1 MTELEAREI
10 TRLAV
15 AVEAQGRDLA
25 EARGDIKA
33 IRQWTSDRKQTCD
46 RHEREI
52 ADLQV
57 QVGNQRDRV
66 TAGLTRQ
73 ALVAG
78 LISAAIVGLAVAV
91 PLWLKLSAIVGG

>member
-15 AVEAQGRDLA
+15 AVEAQGRELS

-52 ADLQV
+52 EALQK
-57 QVGNQRDRV
+57 QAGDQRDRV

-73 ALVAG
+73 AMLAG
-78 LISAAIVGLAVAV
+78 LISAVIVGLAVAV
-91 PLWLKLSAIVGG
+91 PLWLKLSSMAGG

>member
-15 AVEAQGRDLA
+15 AVEAQGKDLA

-46 RHEREI
+46 RHEGEI
-52 ADLQV
+52 KELQRLA
-57 QVGNQRDRV
+57 GDQRDRV

-73 ALVAG
+73 AMVAG

-91 PLWLKLSAIVGG
+91 PLWLKLSSVLGG